1 VLNVLTLFGFCV
13 HKPYDDG
20 SLKTRKC
27 GCGVTKF
34 IRFTRTGS
42 RVNQCQSTDIMDF
55 VKVLSPL
62 FKVRLTF
69 ADIEKSFQQE
79 ALTEAVALIWIN

>member
-1 VLNVLTLFGFCV
+1 
-13 HKPYDDG
+13 
-20 SLKTRKC
+20 
-27 GCGVTKF
+27 
-34 IRFTRTGS
+34 
-42 RVNQCQSTDIMDF
+42 MDF